1 MPSNPTEEF
10 RWVSI
15 DRGVSHE
22 KILKNARDSLC
33 SISFDE
39 DNHPLGKKNVSI
51 SNVSSKSNSTV
62 KNNVRKNKNV
72 PKKEPTKKTSTF
84 IDPLSAMS
92 AKSEEDIDDVT
103 DELSDTSAM
112 DDLQASLKRY

>member
-1 MPSNPTEEF
+1 MPSNPAEEF

-15 DRGVSHE
+15 DRGVNHE
-22 KILKNARDSLC
+22 KILKNARDSLY
-33 SISFDE
+33 SISFDD

-51 SNVSSKSNSTV
+51 SNVSSKLNS
-62 KNNVRKNKNV
+62 KGQNNVRNSKNV

>member
-51 SNVSSKSNSTV
+51 SNVSSKLNS
-62 KNNVRKNKNV
+62 KGQNNLGKSKNV

-92 AKSEEDIDDVT
+92 AKSDEDIDDVT
-103 DELSDTSAM
+103 DDLSETSAM
-112 DDLQASLKRY
+112 DTLQASLKRY